1 MANPLPVDCPVDTWT
16 KVATN
21 VTSGQVNKLNKK
33 PNLYLQTYR
42 MTGNPAP
49 TDQGEGVP
57 IFVESGDN
65 IISSAAGIDVYIMA
79 VGQDGEIRIDV

>member
-1 MANPLPVDCPVDTWT
+1 MADPARITCPADEWT

-21 VTSGQVNKLNKK
+21 VTSGQVNRLNKK

-42 MTGNPAP
+42 MTGNEAP
-49 TDQGEGVP
+49 IDKGEGIP
-57 IFVESGDN
+57 IFVEPNDN
-65 IISSAAGIDVYIMA
+65 RIESAAGIDVYIMA